1 MEPMEEVPLSSPA
14 VQSCHVLS
22 ACRCNGSSWCE
33 VALVWCSVNP
43 ITPNPGQMCAMG
55 GVRGG
60 KFPIASQCRYVAR
73 SVGHTSQPS
82 RPTYI
87 GHHYCLHLYNPA
99 PATGAEYC
107 DEHVCVCLSV
117 RELISKTTG
126 PVFTCTENK
135 ATIWTCIFGDMLA
148 HGQARTHRDA
158 HHNTPL
164 VASCSVVDS
173 HLRP

>member
-14 VQSCHVLS
+14 VQPCHVLS

-33 VALVWCSVNP
+33 VALVCCSVNP

-82 RPTYI
+82 RPTCI
-87 GHHYCLHLYNPA
+87 GHHYCLHLYHPA

-107 DEHVCVCLSV
+107 DEHVCVCLSASLSPKLQV
-117 RELISKTTG
+117 QSSHALKIRRRFG
-126 PVFTCTENK
+126 RVFSEIC
-135 ATIWTCIFGDMLA
+135 
-148 HGQARTHRDA
+148 
-158 HHNTPL
+158 
-164 VASCSVVDS
+164 
-173 HLRP
+173 